1 MGGAHVAV
9 KGGRKDFTAGMRNP
23 KEKAPFGEYAKV
35 AWAEW
40 AARGR
45 QRPAGEEGRCMWTGS
60 TRSDPRRRFKG
71 KKLIFEFQMNWD
83 FTMTFE
89 KFYKEI

>member
-9 KGGRKDFTAGMRNP
+9 KGGRKDFTARMRNP
-23 KEKAPFGEYAKV
+23 KEKV

-45 QRPAGEEGRCMWTGS
+45 QRPAGEEGRRMWTGS